1 MTDAERIAS
10 LAQQVGQLTAEL
22 REARRQLHELENPTA
37 PDAYS
42 RIMPVN
48 IGGADVWVAYE
59 YDAGEPADYDVENG
73 HPGVA
78 ASVLLNQAYV
88 NGVWI
93 DVDYFANLDGIE
105 RRILELEQE

>member
-22 REARRQLHELENPTA
+22 REARRQLHERDNPTA

-59 YDAGEPADYDVENG
+59 YDAGEPADYKY
-73 HPGVA
+73 PGVA

-93 DVDYFANLDGIE
+93 DVDYFANPYGIE
-105 RRILELEQE
+105 QHLLQLEQE